1 MRTSLLYVKTIFLGQ
16 KYLLISIP
24 VFALVAFVGLFY
36 LTNSQTIS
44 LIDAISVA
52 PNANNDDLA
61 IQLSQRYFY
70 RESLVLVFILP
81 LIHLLFFQKL
91 FYKPYEF
98 TLPIGPGKRYL
109 SYMLVGLIIF
119 LSNLLILILLNY
131 CLQVYLQA
139 QFLSVCQEAYNRLG
153 YLYESIPNNSIL
165 YNGNVSAELIKFGS
179 LFILFLP
186 AVYIVQVYF
195 RKNSILKFIA
205 IITTSIIVGRF
216 YSRHVWA
223 NNHGYINNEAYIQT
237 YPLVLLG
244 SAAILC
250 FIGFYYLLKD
260 KEV

>member
-36 LTNSQTIS
+36 LTNEQTIT
-44 LIDAISVA
+44 LIDALTESSAV
-52 PNANNDDLA
+52 NYDLA
-61 IQLSQRYFY
+61 IQLSQRKFF
-70 RESLVLVFILP
+70 RESFVLVFILP

-98 TLPIGPGKRYL
+98 TLPIGPGARYL

-119 LSNLLILILLNY
+119 LSNLLILILFNY
-131 CLQVYLQA
+131 ILQVYLQT
-139 QFLSVCQEAYNRLG
+139 QFLSVCQEAYNKLG
-153 YLYESIPNNSIL
+153 YLYESIPNTSIL
-165 YNGNVSAELIKFGS
+165 HNGNVSTELIKFGS
-179 LFILFLP
+179 LFILLLP
-186 AVYIVQVYF
+186 VCYIVQLYF
-195 RKNSILKFIA
+195 HKNSILKFTA
-205 IITTSIIVGRF
+205 IIATSIIVGRF

-223 NNHGYINNEAYIQT
+223 NYNGYINNEEYIQT
-237 YPLVLLG
+237 YPFVLITC
-244 SAAILC
+244 AAILC